1 MYKKLI
7 LIALVLAFSGCA
19 TNRGIVDL
27 TVENVANPK
36 TGDYVK
42 IIKVT
47 DNRKFELAPNSPSTP
62 SLKNGEIHDP
72 AITSRAIARKRNGFG
87 KALGDI
93 LLPEGKTVSGLVK
106 DAVAASLKKAGYRVV
121 EAGDSHYSQ
130 ATPIEVQVETFWGWF
145 TPGFW
150 AVTLEF
156 QSDVE
161 LKGNIKGLKK
171 SPTVH
176 GAAQV
181 KTAMA
186 ATGSWV
192 ETFNQGLQDLIE
204 NIRKA
209 LK

>member
-1 MYKKLI
+1 MYKRLI

-42 IIKVT
+42 ITKVT